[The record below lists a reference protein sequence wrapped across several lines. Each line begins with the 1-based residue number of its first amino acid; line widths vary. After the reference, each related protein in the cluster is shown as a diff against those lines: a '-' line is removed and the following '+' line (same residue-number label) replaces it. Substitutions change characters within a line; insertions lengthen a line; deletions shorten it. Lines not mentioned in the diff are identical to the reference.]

1 MLIDYISV
9 LGCLPVRAMFAVHCN
24 VAYTPQWALHT
35 AAVGHHR
42 QRQHD
47 HNPWPPRPVVPSQQ
61 KAPHCICNCCSIMI
75 AAKQLYKLL
84 PILPAVDI
92 KIIRGLP
99 SIDSNSRKFN
109 SVQLKSVCLSVSL
122 DSLTCMAI
130 ARQCS
135 APDTVAMPRC
145 AGSSS
150 RGRGSSKT
158 ATTIALYTFPFS
170 LQLKIAN
177 ITLTFLPIYR
187 ASSCLN
193 WFRHKNPNSFY
204 TQQSS
209 TYFVFLISYFSFYFH
224 SSILHSTFGHFLF
237 GAYSALRTFHLHS
250 SLILWAATSC
260 L

>member
-84 PILPAVDI
+84 TILPAVDI

-109 SVQLKSVCLSVSL
+109 SVQLRSVCLSLLIHSPAWQ
-122 DSLTCMAI
+122 S
-130 ARQCS
+130 QGS
-135 APDTVAMPRC
+135 A
-145 AGSSS
+145 
-150 RGRGSSKT
+150 
-158 ATTIALYTFPFS
+158 
-170 LQLKIAN
+170 Q
-177 ITLTFLPIYR
+177 
-187 ASSCLN
+187 
-193 WFRHKNPNSFY
+193 
-204 TQQSS
+204 
-209 TYFVFLISYFSFYFH
+209 
-224 SSILHSTFGHFLF
+224 
-237 GAYSALRTFHLHS
+237 LRTRSPCLAVLGQVAEAEAAVKQQQQLRFTRFHFH
-250 SLILWAATSC
+250 C
-260 L
+260 N